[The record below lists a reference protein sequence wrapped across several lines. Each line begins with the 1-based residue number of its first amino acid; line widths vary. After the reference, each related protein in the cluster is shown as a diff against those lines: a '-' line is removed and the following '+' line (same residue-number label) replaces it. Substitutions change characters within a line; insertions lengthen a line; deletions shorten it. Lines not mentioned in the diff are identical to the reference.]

1 MKLISVFSLMTVCG
15 ALLLSSCRSH
25 KNLIKETEVSKT
37 EQKTESSHKGA
48 LSDEIVPKMVANN
61 AKAGYVT
68 AKMKFAVSGMG
79 KDLSVGGSIKMKR
92 DDVIQLSLVA
102 FGFIEAGKMEFT
114 KDYVLVIDRL
124 NKRYIKVP
132 YEKVDFLASSHLDFN
147 VLQSLFWNELFVPGK
162 TAPSGD
168 DFTAVKSSDNTSVTL
183 SHKDN
188 AFAYTFVAGLA
199 DYLIRQVTVTSA
211 SGNANAAK
219 VDWKYSDFT
228 AYNGHS
234 YPGQIAIDVTGLKQP
249 MNVTMRF
256 SRIDNNSDWETR
268 VKVNSGYRQ
277 MDLNDLLKMIT
288 KLAGN

>member
-1 MKLISVFSLMTVCG
+1 MKLISVYSLITVCG
-15 ALLLSSCRSH
+15 VLLFSSCRSH
-25 KNLIKETEVSKT
+25 KNLIKENVTPAT
-37 EQKTESSHKGA
+37 EQKAGTNPKENLA
-48 LSDEIVPKMVANN
+48 DQVVPKMVANN

-114 KDYVLVIDRL
+114 KEYVLVIDRI

-132 YEKVDFLASSHLDFN
+132 YNKVNFLSASHLDFN

-162 TAPSGD
+162 TTPTGD
-168 DFTAVKSSDNTSVTL
+168 DFKAIKSSDNTQVTL

-188 AFAYTFVAGLA
+188 AFAYTFVAGLT
-199 DYLIRQVTVTSA
+199 DYLIRQITVTSA

-228 AYNGHS
+228 SYNGHS
-234 YPGQIAIDVTGLKQP
+234 YPGQIAIDVTGLRQP
-249 MNVTMRF
+249 VNVTMRF

-268 VKVNSGYRQ
+268 VKVNSSYQQ
-277 MDLNDLLKMIT
+277 MDLKDLMKMIS